1 MRTKKNGSH
10 SVAVDESRFE
20 IAHNITFVPL
30 STSLLPPLPAGD
42 LRLLAVIRGS
52 CRLRCQV
59 RVVGFRDSGPAYL
72 ECRLAGYRKRL
83 TGQFGFT
90 TIRQS

>member
-1 MRTKKNGSH
+1 M
-10 SVAVDESRFE
+10 DESRFE

-72 ECRLAGYRKRL
+72 ACRLAAVIVPG
-83 TGQFGFT
+83 TGAPISLPIFNVLYVQGKPWAFE
-90 TIRQS
+90 

>member
-1 MRTKKNGSH
+1 MKDKYVNCVQKNGSR

-42 LRLLAVIRGS
+42 LRLLAVIRGVVDFDV
-52 CRLRCQV
+52 RFELLVFEIAALHILHADLR
-59 RVVGFRDSGPAYL
+59 DT
-72 ECRLAGYRKRL
+72 END
-83 TGQFGFT
+83 
-90 TIRQS
+90 